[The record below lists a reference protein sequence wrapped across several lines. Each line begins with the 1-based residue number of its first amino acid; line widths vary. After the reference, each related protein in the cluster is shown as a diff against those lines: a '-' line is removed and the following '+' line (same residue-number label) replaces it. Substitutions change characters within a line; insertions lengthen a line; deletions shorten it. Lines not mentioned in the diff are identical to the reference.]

1 MVGVAALAPDPR
13 CRGMIVLE
21 PIAPRHAAALQ
32 PLLEDPAIAATTP
45 FPHPY
50 PPGGALGYIQEALA
64 LIEAGVRHV
73 FAVCGPAGEPIGM
86 TLLKDVDL
94 QLGEAELGYWIGRP
108 YWGGGQ
114 ATAAAQATLAF
125 GFEALGLGA
134 IRAVCLE
141 DNPAS
146 LRVLEKLG
154 FIPTGRLLWE
164 LPKWPAPRASVV
176 LHLRRDDWQGPRASA
191 RDRFA

>member
-1 MVGVAALAPDPR
+1 
-13 CRGMIVLE
+13 MITLE
-21 PIAPRHAAALQ
+21 PIAPRHAGRLQ

-50 PPGGALGYIQEALA
+50 PSGGALEYIHEALA
-64 LIEAGVRHV
+64 LVEAGIRHV
-73 FAVCGPAGEPIGM
+73 FAVCGPAGEPIGV
-86 TLLKDVDL
+86 TLLKDVDH

-108 YWGGGQ
+108 YWGGGR
-114 ATAAAQATLAF
+114 ATAAAQATLGFAF
-125 GFEALGLGA
+125 ENLGLRT

-154 FIPTGRLLWE
+154 FVPTGRVLWE
-164 LPKWPAPRASVV
+164 LPKWPAPRTSVV
-176 LHLRRDDWQGPRASA
+176 LHLARADWTHPPASEQ
-191 RDRFA
+191 DPFA